1 MGGVGRGLAAGEG
14 GGLSS
19 YVRKN
24 KTFQLPKGYNFDSKF
39 LKSKQ
44 DCLISQPPGPNMELI
59 V

>member
-24 KTFQLPKGYNFDSKF
+24 KNIPAS
-39 LKSKQ
+39 
-44 DCLISQPPGPNMELI
+44 
-59 V
+59 